1 MIITPQSES
10 ETVNPLARFVTPE
23 AIALLLNIKVEQIK
37 DIRLWRY
44 VILVV
49 AQGKTRF
56 VSYADLP
63 PIIEAEAPKTQ
74 DFLCWRKRW
83 KKSETKKAPDFWF
96 KFYQQKFMQAVSVA
110 QLRTWG
116 ELVRLIKFALSQ
128 TDIESLRSD
137 YLQVKQTLV
146 PVS

>member
-1 MIITPQSES
+1 
-10 ETVNPLARFVTPE
+10 
-23 AIALLLNIKVEQIK
+23 
-37 DIRLWRY
+37 
-44 VILVV
+44 
-49 AQGKTRF
+49 
-56 VSYADLP
+56 
-63 PIIEAEAPKTQ
+63 
-74 DFLCWRKRW
+74 
-83 KKSETKKAPDFWF
+83 
-96 KFYQQKFMQAVSVA
+96 MQAVSVA